1 MAEPV
6 LWKKITLKVVLDI
19 ISCVLAFLPWIVL
32 QAINKPFR
40 RGFFC
45 NDESLKHPYKTNT
58 IDANIL
64 TVLCIIMGFV
74 LILACELVTYYTEK
88 EDREAHFQLTSGR
101 SLPFYL
107 VRVYQYFGI
116 FVFGI
121 IVQQTIVNIGK
132 YSIGRLRPHF
142 LSLCNP
148 DYSQLNCTVP
158 GLISDIYVY
167 VESYTCVDEKSRN
180 AVDSRLSFPSGH
192 SSFSAFIAVY
202 LCIYLQA
209 RFTWRGAAL
218 LKHLCQA
225 ALIYGA
231 YYVCLSR
238 VSDNKH
244 HPTDVLAGA
253 FIGCFIAA
261 LVGIHTTK
269 LFSLKSALK
278 KLGYYPPTLL
288 KYAPNPAVAFN
299 NVESNENYGVSEM

>member
-1 MAEPV
+1 MAAK
-6 LWKKITLKVVLDI
+6 LLKKYFLKVTLD
-19 ISCVLAFLPWIVL
+19 VLACTLAFSPCLAL
-32 QAINKPFR
+32 YALNKPFR

-45 NDESLKHPYKTNT
+45 NDESLKHPYK
-58 IDANIL
+58 DS
-64 TVLCIIMGFV
+64 TVDGTMMIVLAISLGFV
-74 LILACELVTYYTEK
+74 MIFLCELLIYYHKKEK
-88 EDREAHFQLTSGR
+88 QELRQHIPANQH
-101 SLPFYL
+101 LPYFL
-107 VRVYQYFGI
+107 MCVYRYFGMYM
-116 FVFGI
+116 FGI
-121 IVQQTIVNIGK
+121 IIQMTVTVIGK

-192 SSFSAFIAVY
+192 SSFSTFVAVY
-202 LCIYLQA
+202 LAIYLQA

-261 LVGIHTTK
+261 LLQQHIFVTQQQMKTFHRPFRTSSNNK
-269 LFSLKSALK
+269 LVRDDVSIEEAQ
-278 KLGYYPPTLL
+278 LL
-288 KYAPNPAVAFN
+288 SIN
-299 NVESNENYGVSEM
+299 NSEVS